1 MRALLFAALTMVALP
16 TMAEK
21 LTIERIFDGGNLA
34 GAAPR
39 GLQISPDGSRVTF
52 LRARADDQFQLD
64 LWEYQLKDNKTRLLV
79 DSKKLEPNGE
89 QLSDAEKA
97 RRERERTAGL
107 HGIVSYQWSPD
118 GKQLLFPING
128 KLYVVALATP
138 DAAPTPLD
146 TGDNVIDPKISPK
159 GRYVSYVRD
168 QNLWVIDLG
177 TGEARQLTH
186 DGGGTVHNG
195 EAEFVAQEEMD
206 RSAGY
211 WWAPDDSAIAFER
224 YDEAKVPVTKRTE
237 LFADHTDV
245 IDQRYPA
252 AGAPNVAV
260 KLGLVS
266 PAGGQPRWID
276 LGKDADIYLTR
287 VNWLPDGKHVTY
299 QRMPRNQQKLDLRL
313 VDAKTLAQRTLLTET
328 SDTWINLNSDLTFL
342 KDGKTF
348 LWGSERS
355 GYHHLY
361 LYGLDGTL
369 KHAVSEGDW
378 QIDGLLA
385 VNEHTGT
392 VFVASNKDAVPEKQI
407 YALKIDGST
416 AKAPARI
423 SQGAGTH
430 AASFAPEGSFYLD
443 NFSSVDTPPQVSLH
457 KSDGSLVSW
466 IEANKLD
473 EKHPYWPYRDSLI
486 KPEFGTLKAAD
497 GQTLYYR
504 LYKPAGFD
512 PTKKYPVFDMYYG
525 GPHAQMVT
533 NAWGDYFNQYMAN
546 QGFVVFTL
554 DNRGMA
560 RRGRQFENAIYQQ
573 LGAAEVDDQLVGIHW
588 LKSQPWVD
596 AKHVGVFGWSYGGYM
611 TTMMLA
617 KASDELAGGVAVAPV
632 TNWRLYDTFYTE
644 RYLGRPQDND
654 SGYTRSSPMAWL
666 DGLTSKL
673 YLVHGMADDNV
684 LFLNS
689 TELMAELQKRGT
701 QFQFMAYPGAK
712 HGLNLPGQRSHVY
725 HLIENFFQQ
734 QVKGAAAV
742 VPVAPKAAAVPAAA
756 TTTR

>member
-1 MRALLFAALTMVALP
+1 MRALFFAALTMVALP

-39 GLQISPDGSRVTF
+39 GLEISPDGSRVTF
-52 LRARADDQFQLD
+52 LRARPDDQFQLD

-118 GKQLLFPING
+118 GKQLLIPING

-138 DAAPTPLD
+138 DAAPTQLD

-168 QNLWVIDLG
+168 QNLWVIDLT
-177 TGEARQLTH
+177 TGEAKQLTH

-206 RSAGY
+206 RSTGY

-245 IDQRYPA
+245 VDQHYPA
-252 AGAPNVAV
+252 AGAANVAV

-266 PAGGQPRWID
+266 PGGGQPRWID

-287 VNWLPDGKHVTY
+287 VNWLPDGKRLTY
-299 QRMPRNQQKLDLRL
+299 QRMPRSQQKLDLRL

-328 SDTWINLNSDLTFL
+328 SDTWINLNNDLTFL
-342 KDGKTF
+342 RDGKSF

-378 QIDGLLA
+378 PIDGLLA

-407 YALKIDGST
+407 YALKLDGSN
-416 AKAPARI
+416 AKAPARV

-430 AASFAPEGSFYLD
+430 AATFAPDGSFYLD

-457 KSDGSLVSW
+457 KADGSLVTW
-466 IEANKLD
+466 IEPNKLD
-473 EKHPYWPYRDSLI
+473 EKHPFWPFRDSLI

-512 PTKKYPVFDMYYG
+512 PAKKYPVFDTYYG
-525 GPHAQMVT
+525 GPHAQMVS
-533 NAWGDYFNQYMAN
+533 NLWGDYFNQYMAN

-573 LGAAEVDDQLVGIHW
+573 LGAAEVDDQLVGIRW
-588 LKSQPWVD
+588 LKSQSWVD
-596 AKHVGVFGWSYGGYM
+596 GKHVGVFGWSYGGYM

-654 SGYTRSSPMAWL
+654 AGYTRSSPMAWL

-734 QVKGAAAV
+734 QVKGAAAP
-742 VPVAPKAAAVPAAA
+742 VPVAPKPVVQPAAA
-756 TTTR
+756 TTR